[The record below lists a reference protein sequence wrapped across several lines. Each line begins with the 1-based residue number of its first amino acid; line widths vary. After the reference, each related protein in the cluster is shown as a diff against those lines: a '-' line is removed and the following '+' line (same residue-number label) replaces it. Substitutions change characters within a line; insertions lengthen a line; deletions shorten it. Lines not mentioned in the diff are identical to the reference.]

1 MSRTENVKVV
11 QPVNFFKGHRRC
23 TSETLIFGG
32 WKVEFRGP
40 VYRSNLVGANT
51 PPRSLPESVL
61 NSPEFI
67 TAHRKRPLD
76 AAIDRRRFELDEL
89 DVVVASHDLS
99 LAAGILP
106 TRQAKG
112 HGSPGNRA
120 RRGRRRRR
128 GVAGKAR
135 RGRRRRRGVAGKAGR
150 GRRRRRGVA
159 GEAGRD
165 RRGDGARPAGTG
177 RDRWAMGRG

>member
-1 MSRTENVKVV
+1 MSRTETVKVV
-11 QPVNFFKGHRRC
+11 QPVNFLRATANAHPKPLSLEVGRPN
-23 TSETLIFGG
+23 LG
-32 WKVEFRGP
+32 GP

-51 PPRSLPESVL
+51 PPRSLPESAL

-89 DVVVASHDLS
+89 DIAVASHDLS

-106 TRQAKG
+106 VWQAKG
-112 HGSPGNRA
+112 HGLAGAAGNRA

-128 GVAGKAR
+128 GAAGW
-135 RGRRRRRGVAGKAGR
+135 GKGL
-150 GRRRRRGVA
+150 
-159 GEAGRD
+159 E
-165 RRGDGARPAGTG
+165 RPDW
-177 RDRWAMGRG
+177 RKELFIPIL

>member
-1 MSRTENVKVV
+1 MSRTETVKIV
-11 QPVNFFKGHRRC
+11 QPVKFLKAAANAHPKPL
-23 TSETLIFGG
+23 SLE
-32 WKVEFRGP
+32 VERPNIGGP

-51 PPRSLPESVL
+51 PPRSLPESAL

-89 DVVVASHDLS
+89 DIVVASHDLS

-120 RRGRRRRR
+120 RRG
-128 GVAGKAR
+128 
-135 RGRRRRRGVAGKAGR
+135 
-150 GRRRRRGVA
+150 
-159 GEAGRD
+159 
-165 RRGDGARPAGTG
+165 
-177 RDRWAMGRG
+177 